1 MHLLLS
7 VKSDRVSILWTYG
20 WVQPTT
26 KKRENCKSR
35 LANSLKLK
43 LENHILISASLLT
56 IANWKQ
62 NITQKCL
69 IFLCQLIFFNP
80 FWSRYNFAR
89 DGLYFFSFRWKLTCN
104 RLRIQFQFCE
114 INVFYVWASE
124 RLYEVIF
131 DVTDK
136 KLLNCGHSFLARL
149 SGKTIRSI
157 KIKMFVEW
165 ANSLRNNPR

>member
-89 DGLYFFSFRWKLTCN
+89 DGLYFFFLSLK
-104 RLRIQFQFCE
+104 
-114 INVFYVWASE
+114 INMQSTSNSISILWNKCLLCVSLWAIVWSH
-124 RLYEVIF
+124 F
-131 DVTDK
+131 
-136 KLLNCGHSFLARL
+136 
-149 SGKTIRSI
+149 
-157 KIKMFVEW
+157 W
-165 ANSLRNNPR
+165 RNW

>member
-80 FWSRYNFAR
+80 FWSRHNFAR
-89 DGLYFFSFRWKLTCN
+89 DGLYFFFLSLK
-104 RLRIQFQFCE
+104 
-114 INVFYVWASE
+114 INMQSTSNSISILWNKCLLCVSLWAIVWSH
-124 RLYEVIF
+124 F
-131 DVTDK
+131 
-136 KLLNCGHSFLARL
+136 
-149 SGKTIRSI
+149 
-157 KIKMFVEW
+157 W
-165 ANSLRNNPR
+165 RNW